1 MFKVKIKNK
10 NTMVPAVR
18 ILNYAVLL
26 ILFITMIVPMI
37 NVLAISFST
46 KLGSMQPGIRLFPD
60 RFTLEGYKDVW
71 TRVQLWRPFFNSL
84 FVTILSTFI
93 EIILSSMAGYVL
105 IQKDL
110 PFKKLMTTL
119 IIVTMMIPGDLT
131 LISIYS
137 VNKQLGLLNTYTG
150 LIVNSLVSG
159 LSILLMRNYFLSVP
173 ESLAEAARL
182 DNTGEF
188 KIFWRIYL
196 PLSVPGLATVTFI
209 EFINKWNSLMIPT
222 TLITQQD
229 KYTLPLV
236 IRALVFNQAS
246 QSGTDFIAPNT
257 IMAAMVI
264 SIIPLILI
272 YIFAQRFLISG
283 MTIGASKE

>member
-1 MFKVKIKNK
+1 MFKVKMKNK
-10 NTMVPAVR
+10 NTIVPAVR

-60 RFTLEGYKDVW
+60 HFTLEGYKDVW
-71 TRVQLWRPFFNSL
+71 TRVQLWRPFLNSL

-93 EIILSSMAGYVL
+93 QVVLSSMAGYVL

-196 PLSVPGLATVTFI
+196 PLSVPGLATATFI

-222 TLITQQD
+222 ALITQQN

-236 IRALVFNQAS
+236 LRALVFNQAS

-283 MTIGASKE
+283 MTVGASKE